1 MVTSQLKE
9 IGLDFK
15 RMPLGKMAPATIL
28 KGYEAL
34 KDVMEAVKAKRPKE
48 IVADL
53 SSKFYTHIPHDFGM
67 KSLTNYVLD
76 TESKVRAKLE
86 LLQSLQDI

>member
-1 MVTSQLKE
+1 MKMVASQLKE

-34 KDVMEAVKAKRPKE
+34 KDVMEAVKAKRP
-48 IVADL
+48 
-53 SSKFYTHIPHDFGM
+53 
-67 KSLTNYVLD
+67 
-76 TESKVRAKLE
+76 R
-86 LLQSLQDI
+86 

>member
-1 MVTSQLKE
+1 
-9 IGLDFK
+9 
-15 RMPLGKMAPATIL
+15 
-28 KGYEAL
+28 
-34 KDVMEAVKAKRPKE
+34 MEAVKAKRPKE
-48 IVADL
+48 IVSDL